1 MSWMARHVV
10 KDHVGA
16 YDVGNPVSEWTV
28 SIDGAHR
35 KPLIRQVKE
44 STNIKRARRGVQ
56 LKVNNRKI
64 TGILPGMFSTP
75 RMSFSAPPMRRILCI
90 KILA

>member
-1 MSWMARHVV
+1 MV

-44 STNIKRARRGVQ
+44 VINKK
-56 LKVNNRKI
+56 L

-75 RMSFSAPPMRRILCI
+75 RMSFFSPTNEKDIVY
-90 KILA
+90 

>member
-35 KPLIRQVKE
+35 RPLIRQVKE
-44 STNIKRARRGVQ
+44 STNIKRARRRVL
-56 LKVNNRKI
+56 LKVINRKI
-64 TGILPGMFSTP
+64 TGMLPGMFSTP

>member
-1 MSWMARHVV
+1 MV

-44 STNIKRARRGVQ
+44 STVEGNQQK
-56 LKVNNRKI
+56 NNRDVARDVFNSKDEF
-64 TGILPGMFSTP
+64 FSPT
-75 RMSFSAPPMRRILCI
+75 SEKDIVY
-90 KILA
+90 

>member
-1 MSWMARHVV
+1 MV

-44 STNIKRARRGVQ
+44 STNIKRARGGVL
-56 LKVNNRKI
+56 LKVINRKI
-64 TGILPGMFSTP
+64 TGMLPGMFSTP

>member
-1 MSWMARHVV
+1 MKGSLKKRGGNLSWMARHVV
-10 KDHVGA
+10 EDYAGA

-44 STNIKRARRGVQ
+44 STVEGN
-56 LKVNNRKI
+56 
-64 TGILPGMFSTP
+64 
-75 RMSFSAPPMRRILCI
+75 
-90 KILA
+90 